1 MLIFLN
7 KLGSDKTHYMRE
19 LVFILT
25 FFVSGLA
32 FLAQAQV
39 TAVMQA
45 KVEIISGSQVSE
57 VEQGRIDLANISA
70 TDKITMGG
78 FTLQADPDAEVNISV
93 YNEYEIINELGDHLD
108 FGLLSVDKITLG
120 NGKHDIVINGFLKN
134 IPQAKSSYSGKMVA
148 VIDYL

>member
-1 MLIFLN
+1 
-7 KLGSDKTHYMRE
+7 MRE

-25 FFVSGLA
+25 LFVSGLA
-32 FLAQAQV
+32 FSAQAQV

-57 VEQGRIDLANISA
+57 VQQGKIDLANINT
-70 TDKITMGG
+70 TDRITTGG
-78 FTLQADPDAEVNISV
+78 FTLQAATDAEVNISV
-93 YNEYEIINELGDHLD
+93 YNESGIVNEFGEHLD

-134 IPQAKSSYSGKMVA
+134 IPPPKSSYSGNMIA
-148 VIDYL
+148 VIEYL